1 MKRYLGRLASR
12 LTANR
17 HRLPRWVTRLIDKA
31 ISNPN
36 SVVGRLG
43 YAMLGSPSSSSAT
56 EGPVLSAPTRLYI
69 GPANYAGQGRRWA
82 HAVQANRPE
91 TEAVNMTVAVPG
103 SVLQFEAD
111 IVVPLR
117 TYMGDEEW
125 QSAHFAYVSSFTHV
139 LFESGR
145 PLFGEL
151 FGPSSFDEAPLVAAK
166 GPIVGM
172 ICHGSDARLPSRHAA
187 ADTWSPFHDRTL
199 ATPASERR
207 VVEFLRR
214 LEAFDGPA
222 FVTTPDLLDDVPEG
236 VWCPVVVEVDRWA
249 GGSAPLTRERPVVV
263 HSPSHSGVKGSELI
277 EPAVRQLEA
286 EGLLTYRRVEGIAPD
301 AVPDVYRSADIVLDQ
316 FRLGSY
322 GVAACEAM
330 AAGRVVLGHVTPEV
344 RDRVR
349 AIAGVE
355 LPVVEATPDS
365 IADVL
370 RSVIAD
376 RDAARATAEAS
387 VAFVRELHD
396 GRRSAH
402 VLSTNLLNLRR

>member
-1 MKRYLGRLASR
+1 MKRYLSRLAAR

-17 HRLPRWVTRLIDKA
+17 HRLPRWVTRRIDSA
-31 ISNPN
+31 IANPN
-36 SVVGRLG
+36 SLAGRLG
-43 YAMLGSPSSSSAT
+43 YAMLGSAASPTAT
-56 EGPVLSAPTRLYI
+56 EPPVLSAPTRLYI

-82 HAVQANRPE
+82 HAVQSNRPE
-91 TEAVNMTVAVPG
+91 TEAVNMSVAVPG
-103 SVLQFEAD
+103 SVLQFESD

-117 TYMGDEEW
+117 TYMGDDGW
-125 QSAHFAYVSSFTHV
+125 QAAHFDYVTGFTHV

-145 PLFGEL
+145 PLFGER
-151 FGPSSFDEAPLVAAK
+151 FGPSAFDEAPLVAAK

-172 ICHGSDARLPSRHAA
+172 VCHGSDARLPSRHAA
-187 ADTWSPFHDRTL
+187 AHRWSPFHDRAL
-199 ATPASERR
+199 ATPAAERR
-207 VVEFLRR
+207 VAEFLQR
-214 LEAFDGPA
+214 LEAFDGPS

-236 VWCPVVVEVDRWA
+236 VWCPVVVDVDRWS
-249 GGSAPLTRERPVVV
+249 GGPVPLQRERPVVV

-277 EPAVRQLEA
+277 EPAVRLLEM
-286 EGLLTYRRVEGIAPD
+286 EGLITYRRVEDIAPD
-301 AVPDVYRSADIVLDQ
+301 AVPEVYRSADIVLDQ

-330 AAGRVVLGHVTPEV
+330 AAGRVVLGHVTNDV

-349 AIAGVE
+349 EETDAE
-355 LPVVEATPDS
+355 LPIVEATPDT

-376 RDAARATAEAS
+376 REAARATAEAS
-387 VAFVRELHD
+387 SAFARDVHD

-402 VLSTNLLNLRR
+402 TLSTNLLSLRR